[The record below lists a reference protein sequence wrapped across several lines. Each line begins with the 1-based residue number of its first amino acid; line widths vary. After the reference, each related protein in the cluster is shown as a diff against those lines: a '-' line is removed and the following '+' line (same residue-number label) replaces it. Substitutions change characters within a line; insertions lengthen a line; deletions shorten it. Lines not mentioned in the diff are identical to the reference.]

1 MEPNLRRKAKETRE
15 GEKGKLIWVNLLRT
29 ELWAMCWELSHTG
42 FDLIT
47 YHPSDRVSILCMRRL
62 SSRRLDCVLEII
74 HQVSSKAEI
83 SAQFYLVKPML
94 LTFIRQHPYVALV
107 MSILKS
113 YREIYPVEQLED

>member
-1 MEPNLRRKAKETRE
+1 
-15 GEKGKLIWVNLLRT
+15 
-29 ELWAMCWELSHTG
+29 MCWELLHTG
-42 FDLIT
+42 FDLIS
-47 YHPSDRVSILCMRRL
+47 YHSSHRVSILCMRKL